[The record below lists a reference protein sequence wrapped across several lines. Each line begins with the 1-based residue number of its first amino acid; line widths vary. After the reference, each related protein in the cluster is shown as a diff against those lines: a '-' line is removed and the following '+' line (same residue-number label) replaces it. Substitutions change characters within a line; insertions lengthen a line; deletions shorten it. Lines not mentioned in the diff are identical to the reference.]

1 VRFVWWSSG
10 GRDGIRWARLGKAL
24 GRLTIFAATRRRMPD
39 GTRADMGVLHIF
51 YRVQAAKFQE
61 EVIPAF
67 LRAASEGTMEPLL
80 PYLDV
85 ERIRAET
92 GRAPTVDMR
101 TVGLFRKRRV
111 ARFAPSPS
119 QLLEAM
125 LPRLTDVDRRHDVDK
140 LLYHL
145 RRRTELLKADEWE
158 RFDEFLDWAHNLPEL
173 FQGQECPFG
182 FLPHGEIRAFVEIL
196 RHLADGVEP
205 ADRAELGELCD
216 YLSGT
221 AASDGVLVETS

>member
-1 VRFVWWSSG
+1 VLFVWWSSG
-10 GRDGIRWARLGKAL
+10 GPDGIRWARLDKAL
-24 GRLTIFAATRRRMPD
+24 DRLTGIAATRRRTPD
-39 GTRADMGVLHIF
+39 GMKADVGVLHIF
-51 YRVQAAKFQE
+51 YRVQAAKFEE

-67 LRAASEGTMEPLL
+67 LRAASEVTMEPLL

-92 GRAPTVDMR
+92 GRAPTVEMR

-111 ARFAPSPS
+111 VRFEPSPS

-125 LPRLTDVDRRHDVDK
+125 LPGLTDVDRRHDIDK
-140 LLYHL
+140 LLFHL
-145 RRRTELLKADEWE
+145 RRRAELLKAEEWE
-158 RFDEFLDWAHNLPEL
+158 RFDAFLDWAHNLPEL
-173 FQGQECPFG
+173 FHGQECPFG
-182 FLPHGEIRAFVEIL
+182 FLPRAEIRAFVEIL
-196 RHLADGVEP
+196 GHLADGVEP
-205 ADRAELGELCD
+205 ANRAELGELCD